1 MRPTPLTVICI
12 IGLCLGVFGAF
23 TVLASCGGLI
33 MQPYVEEFS
42 FRLQES
48 IGAPPQAQQQMDA
61 QRAMQHDIMA
71 VQHRWRPWL
80 IGGFLLQATTVTLL
94 VVACIKGLGL
104 KPGAHRWLLA
114 AMFLGIFQALTQVT
128 LNWAMQREMMGIMTR
143 HMAQMMQST
152 PGAPMPP
159 GMPQMMSGMMSFS
172 TTLSILFI
180 AVWGLA
186 KIGYFAG
193 SAWYVMT
200 ADVRRL
206 FDRDDP
212 PLAAPIEIPPV

>member
-1 MRPTPLTVICI
+1 MRPTTLTVICI

-33 MQPYVEEFS
+33 MQPYVEQLTL
-42 FRLQES
+42 RLQES
-48 IGAPPQAQQQMDA
+48 IGAPPQAQQQMAA

-71 VQHRWRPWL
+71 VQYRWRPWL
-80 IGGFLLQATTVTLL
+80 IGGFLLQAATVTLL
-94 VVACIKGLGL
+94 FVGCIKGLGL
-104 KPGAHRWLLA
+104 KPGAHVWLLA
-114 AMFLGIFQALTQVT
+114 AMCVGIVQTLVQVT
-128 LNWAMQREMMGIMTR
+128 LNWAMQQEMMGIMTR
-143 HMAQMMQST
+143 HMTQMMQAT

-186 KIGYFAG
+186 KIGYFAW

-200 ADVRRL
+200 PSVRQL
-206 FDRDDP
+206 FGRVDP
-212 PLAAPIEIPPV
+212 PVETAPV